1 MADLAIQADKLS
13 KKYRVSA
20 LGAGFKTWREGVNDI
35 AMAPLKAFSSMS
47 RRSPESAAAYAESTT
62 VWALRDV
69 SFEVSFG
76 EALGIVGHNGAGKS
90 TLVKILSRI
99 TEPTS
104 GRAEI
109 AGRVGSLL
117 EVSAGFH
124 PELTGRENVYLNG
137 AVLGMSRAD
146 IRRRFDEIVDFSG
159 VERYLDT
166 PVKYYSSG
174 MSMRL
179 AFAVAVHLEP
189 EVLVVDEV
197 LAVGDSGFHKQC
209 LDKMTQAVSEGR
221 TVIFISHNLAAVT
234 QLCRYGLLLDHGRAV
249 GYGSAS
255 EVVAQYL
262 ATGRAAEG
270 RAVIP
275 HTALAAD
282 TELRFI
288 SVSVSPP
295 GKEPIGQI
303 DRDEGVEVVIEYEVA
318 RAIADC
324 QINLELWNYNGI
336 CVLSSGLRDRD
347 PLARQVQQPGRHSV
361 SCQIP
366 SDYFRAGLYS
376 IGLEAFIP
384 NQRVL
389 DQISPALSFE
399 IIDLTPPEVRFQET
413 ANGAI
418 RPVLRWSDVG
428 SANRSD
434 VA

>member
-1 MADLAIQADKLS
+1 MADLAITAEKLS

-20 LGAGFKTWREGVNDI
+20 LGAGYKTWREGVNDI
-35 AMAPLKAFSSMS
+35 ALAPLKAISSMS
-47 RRSPESAAAYAESTT
+47 RRSPESAAARTESKN
-62 VWALRDV
+62 VWAVRDV
-69 SFEVSFG
+69 SFEVKFG

-104 GRAEI
+104 GRAEV

-146 IRRRFDEIVDFSG
+146 IRRRFDEIVSFAG

-209 LDKMTQAVSEGR
+209 LDKMTQAVDDGR

-234 QLCRYGLLLDHGRAV
+234 HLCCRGLLLDHGRVA

-262 ATGRAAEG
+262 STGKVAEG
-270 RAVIP
+270 RSTIR
-275 HTALAAD
+275 AD
-282 TELRFI
+282 EGKLDSDLRFT

-295 GKEPIGQI
+295 GKEPSGQI
-303 DRDEGVEVVIEYEVA
+303 DRDDGVEVVIEYEVA
-318 RAIADC
+318 RAVADC

-336 CVLSSGLRDRD
+336 CVLSSGIRDRD
-347 PLARQVQQPGRHSV
+347 PLSRQVQQPGPHSV

-376 IGLEAFIP
+376 IGLEAFVP
-384 NQRVL
+384 NVRVL

-399 IIDLTPPEVRFQET
+399 IIDLTPPEARFQET

-418 RPVLRWSDVG
+418 RPVLRWSDVTT
-428 SANRSD
+428 ANRSD